1 VRLSKLPLIVDYIYL
16 SVVNARFSICP
27 SVAQGPSDAC
37 PKHDLAR
44 QINQNKYKFS
54 ARMIEKSC
62 SRYYIYVLN
71 AFSCRFIFYFDLF
84 IAVLVNVSF

>member
-1 VRLSKLPLIVDYIYL
+1 MAVT
-16 SVVNARFSICP
+16 
-27 SVAQGPSDAC
+27 
-37 PKHDLAR
+37 
-44 QINQNKYKFS
+44 
-54 ARMIEKSC
+54 EKSC